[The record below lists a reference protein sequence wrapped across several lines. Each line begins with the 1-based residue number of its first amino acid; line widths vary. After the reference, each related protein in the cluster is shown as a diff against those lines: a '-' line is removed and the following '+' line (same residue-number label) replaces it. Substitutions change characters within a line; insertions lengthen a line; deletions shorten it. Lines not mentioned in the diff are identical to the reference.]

1 MSLLTDKVVLL
12 TGASRGIGAAAADKL
27 LKEGAIIIGTYNSG
41 IGAMEEL
48 GQIYGADRLLALK
61 GDLGDAAAVETIW
74 QQALGFKGRID
85 ALVNNAG
92 IAPVVSVEDS
102 DNEWHQVWQ
111 QTLAVN
117 LQAVADLCRRAILHF
132 NDRDGGAIVSIAS
145 RAAQRG
151 DGIDSLHYAA
161 SKGAVVA
168 MMKSIAKGYAADNIM
183 AYTIAPGWVKTDM
196 ADVIYAPGN
205 EHMLAEIPM
214 GDAVP
219 PQEIGNMIAFLLSGQ
234 ARHTTGSTF
243 DINGASYLR

>member
-1 MSLLTDKVVLL
+1 MTMLTDKVVLL
-12 TGASRGIGAAAADKL
+12 TGASRGIGAATAEKL
-27 LKEGAIIIGTYNSG
+27 LKEGACVIGTYNSG
-41 IGAMEEL
+41 IGALEDL
-48 GQIYGADRLLALK
+48 SQKYGGEQLLPLK
-61 GDLGDAAAVETIW
+61 GDLGDMEAVEAFW
-74 QQALGFKGRID
+74 QQALGFKGHID

-92 IAPVVSVEDS
+92 IAPVVDVDGSDS
-102 DNEWHQVWQ
+102 EWHQVWQ

-132 NDRDGGAIVSIAS
+132 NTRGGGSIVSVAS

-168 MMKSIAKGYAADNIM
+168 LMKSIARGYAADNIM

-196 ADVIYAPGN
+196 ADVIYKPGN

-214 GDAVP
+214 GDAAP
-219 PQEIGNMIAFLLSGQ
+219 PQEIGNLIAFLLSGQ

-243 DINGASYLR
+243 DINGASYVR